1 MRAMPPGILWAVVG
15 HDGTADPTLLG
26 WIKDQLDH
34 LLGLGPWT
42 VVALLGL
49 LLLVMP
55 LSLVALY
62 LAQRRR
68 DPSLRRQ
75 RRLPRY

>member
-1 MRAMPPGILWAVVG
+1 MAHQG
-15 HDGTADPTLLG
+15 DADPTLLA

-49 LLLVMP
+49 LLLLMP
-55 LSLVALY
+55 LGVVAFY
-62 LAQRRR
+62 LAQQRRDGALRRR
-68 DPSLRRQ
+68 R
-75 RRLPRY
+75 

>member
-1 MRAMPPGILWAVVG
+1 MTPRLLLAVTAHQG
-15 HDGTADPTLLG
+15 DADPTLLG

-49 LLLVMP
+49 LVVLMP
-55 LSLVALY
+55 LTVVGLY
-62 LAQRRR
+62 LVQQRRAGESQRRR
-68 DPSLRRQ
+68 
-75 RRLPRY
+75 

>member
-1 MRAMPPGILWAVVG
+1 MWAMPPGLLWSVVPHQG
-15 HDGTADPTLLG
+15 EADPTLLG

-49 LLLVMP
+49 LLLLAP
-55 LSLVALY
+55 ASLVTLY
-62 LAQRRR
+62 LVQRRAGAW
-68 DPSLRRQ
+68 RR
-75 RRLPRY
+75 RP